1 MFNSLVL
8 LHKADTGI
16 EHPLNKVTIA
26 HEFLTVSK
34 SFRSFGLM
42 EPNKHK

>member
-8 LHKADTGI
+8 LHKADTGV
-16 EHPLNKVTIA
+16 EHPVDKATIA

-34 SFRSFGLM
+34 NFRSFGLM